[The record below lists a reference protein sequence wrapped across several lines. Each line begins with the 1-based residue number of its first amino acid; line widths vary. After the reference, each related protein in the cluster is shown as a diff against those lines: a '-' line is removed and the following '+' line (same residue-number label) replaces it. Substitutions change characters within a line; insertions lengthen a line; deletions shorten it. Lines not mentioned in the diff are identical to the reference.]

1 MQTSDK
7 LLHSVIIFFVL
18 SAAFYLFAQESSA
31 ASEKCINMIIED
43 FEVRNRVGYAT
54 PNPGNSFYIYKIIV
68 ENKGY
73 DEFPFDYTNFVLE
86 ADRVEYT
93 WSPLSVDLNSIG
105 LKPLE
110 SVTLLDGGKIWGYVG
125 FEAPS
130 DASYL
135 KLVYAYYPIF
145 SGGEYNINIF
155 SAGSTKIDESDA
167 ASDSD
172 LFPDRCLEA
181 VIRTAIDKPKGE
193 ISIEDLESI
202 SGLHANSSY
211 IKDITGLEYCHNLRE
226 LYLENN
232 QITDISPLSG
242 LTNLRVLYL
251 SSNEISDV
259 SPLSGLDK
267 LTVLYL
273 SFNQISD
280 ISPLSTLK
288 NLKMLGLVG
297 NQITDISP
305 LSGLKNLRELSLSW
319 NQITDV
325 SPLSTLYKLQY
336 LALWNNQITDIS
348 PLSKLYDLQYLYLW
362 GNQITDVSP
371 LSGLTNLKR
380 LSLSNNRITDIS
392 PLSDLT
398 DLQKLD
404 LWGNPINDTSSLA
417 GLNCEVVI

>member
-7 LLHSVIIFFVL
+7 VLHSIVIFSVL
-18 SAAFYLFAQESSA
+18 SAAFYLLAQESSA

-43 FEVRNRVGYAT
+43 FEVMDRVGYAT
-54 PNPGNSFYIYKIIV
+54 PSLGNSFYIYKIIV

-73 DEFPFDYTNFVLE
+73 DEFPFDYTNFILE

-167 ASDSD
+167 ASDSY
-172 LFPDRCLEA
+172 LFPDRCLET
-181 VIRTAIDKPKGE
+181 VIRTTIDKPRGE

-202 SGLHANSSY
+202 SRLHANSSY

-232 QITDISPLSG
+232 QITDLSPLSG

-251 SSNEISDV
+251 SSNEITDV
-259 SPLSGLDK
+259 SPLSGLNK

-280 ISPLSTLK
+280 VSPLSTLK

-297 NQITDISP
+297 NQITDVSP
-305 LSGLKNLRELSLSW
+305 LSSLKNLRWLSLSW

-325 SPLSTLYKLQY
+325 SPLSTLY
-336 LALWNNQITDIS
+336 N
-348 PLSKLYDLQYLYLW
+348 LQYLYLW

-417 GLNCEVVI
+417 VLNCEVVI